1 MFEFERPYLLQD
13 KTPKQSQLFGRH
25 IYLLEQA
32 GQHYWLKL
40 QLPYGHTQFQQG
52 FACEVAC
59 YDQWQNLQPSFLLPY
74 QYVPELNLPE
84 FPQTAQGLLL
94 PHAPEAFSTLSQ
106 LTHIDVIKRIRMVLE
121 QLDELHML
129 GYVHGDIK
137 AAHFR
142 YATQQ
147 IFLIDFEQTRPLH
160 GVGSILNA
168 TPRYMAPELFHA
180 QPKTIQTDLYALGV
194 VLYEW
199 LTQTRLSSKSYLDWA
214 VFHCQSAEFNLP
226 EPWSVLQ
233 PCLEGLLARDFKHR
247 FESAKQATRCLET
260 IKLY

>member
-1 MFEFERPYLLQD
+1 MFDFESLYSVCN
-13 KTPKQSQLFGRH
+13 KTPRQSQIFGRH

-40 QLPYGHTQFQQG
+40 QLPHGHTQFQQG
-52 FACEVAC
+52 FASEVEC
-59 YDQWQNLQPSFLLPY
+59 YGQWQNLQPSFLLPY
-74 QYVPELNLPE
+74 QYYAELNLPE
-84 FPQTAQGLLL
+84 LPQHAQGLLL
-94 PHAPEAFSTLSQ
+94 PHVPEAFSALSQ
-106 LTHIDVIKRIRMVLE
+106 LTHIDIIKRIRMALE
-121 QLDELHML
+121 RLDELHTL

-142 YATQQ
+142 YAAQQ
-147 IFLIDFEQTRPLH
+147 MFLIDFEQAQPIH
-160 GVGSILNA
+160 GSNAVLNA

-180 QPKTIQTDLYALGV
+180 QAKTIQTDLYALGV

-247 FESAKQATRCLET
+247 FVSAKQASLCLET